1 MLNLAVGLRVA
12 DRGPIHPNLPGVIE
26 VQELATYELGAIVI
40 NNAIGNSKPMDNV
53 LDEFRRALGLEVGD
67 GSDLDLV
74 NLSMATSR

>member
-1 MLNLAVGLRVA
+1 M
-12 DRGPIHPNLPGVIE
+12 
-26 VQELATYELGAIVI
+26 TCELGAIVS
-40 NNAIGNSKPMDNV
+40 NNAIGNSEPIDNV